1 VGSNPASPTKSTN
14 APYTCEKE
22 VIAMKIEGSVVLVT
36 GANRGLG
43 AEYVRQLLDRGAAK
57 VYAAARQIDS
67 VTNSGAIP
75 ISLDVTKA
83 KDISAAVES
92 CGDITMLINNAG
104 VVIGGRIMAEDA
116 LENAKAEF
124 ETNVWGPFNLS
135 KSFAPVLAIN
145 GGGVI
150 VNVLSAVSWMS
161 IKDVATYAMSKSA
174 AWSLTNGLRLE
185 LARQGTLVVAVHP
198 AFIDT
203 DMAAAVDMP
212 KTSPFQVVER
222 TLNGV
227 EAGLPEV
234 LADDTSEFVKNSLPN
249 HIETFYPKV
258 AAPRP

>member
-1 VGSNPASPTKSTN
+1 
-14 APYTCEKE
+14 
-22 VIAMKIEGSVVLVT
+22 MKIEGSVVLVT

-57 VYAAARQIDS
+57 VYAAARQIES
-67 VTNSGAIP
+67 VTNSGAVP
-75 ISLDVTKA
+75 IRLDVTSA
-83 KDISAAVES
+83 TDIAAAVEA
-92 CGDITMLINNAG
+92 CGDLTMLINNAG
-104 VVIGGRIMAEDA
+104 VVLGGRIMAENA

-124 ETNVWGPFNLS
+124 VTNVWGPLNLS
-135 KSFAPVLAIN
+135 KSFAPVLAAN
-145 GGGVI
+145 GGGAI

-203 DMAAAVDMP
+203 DMAAGVDMP

-227 EAGLPEV
+227 EEGLPEV
-234 LADDTSEFVKNSLPN
+234 LADDTSAFVKNSLPK

>member
-1 VGSNPASPTKSTN
+1 
-14 APYTCEKE
+14 
-22 VIAMKIEGSVVLVT
+22 MKIEGSVVIVT

-57 VYAAARQIDS
+57 VYAAARNIDS
-67 VTNSGAIP
+67 VSNFGAVP
-75 ISLDVTKA
+75 VKLDVTSQA
-83 KDISAAVES
+83 DIDALVQT
-92 CGDITMLINNAG
+92 CGDVTMLINNAG
-104 VVIGGRIMAEDA
+104 AIVGSRILAENA
-116 LENAKAEF
+116 LENAKAEM

-135 KSFAPVLAIN
+135 RAFAPILANN
-145 GGGVI
+145 GGGAI

-161 IKDVATYAMSKSA
+161 IKDAATYAMSKSA

-203 DMAAAVDMP
+203 DMAAGVDMP
-212 KTSPFQVVER
+212 KTTPHQVVER
-222 TLNGV
+222 ALNGV

-234 LADDTSEFVKNSLPN
+234 LADDTSAFVKKSLPN

>member
-1 VGSNPASPTKSTN
+1 MN
-14 APYTCEKE
+14 
-22 VIAMKIEGSVVLVT
+22 IEGAVVLVT

-57 VYAAARQIDS
+57 VYAGARKPEM
-67 VTNSGAIP
+67 VTADGAVP
-75 ISLDVTKA
+75 LQLDVTSTS
-83 KDISAAVES
+83 DIQAAVEQ
-92 CGDITMLINNAG
+92 CTDLTMLINNAG
-104 VVIGGRIMAEDA
+104 VVIGSRILADQS

-135 KSFAPVLAIN
+135 KAFAPVLAAN
-145 GGGVI
+145 GGGAI

-161 IKDVATYAMSKSA
+161 IKEVATYAMSKSA
-174 AWSLTNGLRLE
+174 AWSFTNALRLE

-203 DMAAAVDMP
+203 DMAAGVDMP

-222 TLNGV
+222 TLDGV
-227 EAGLPEV
+227 VAGLPEV
-234 LADDTSEFVKNSLPN
+234 LADDTSAFVKNSLPK

-258 AAPRP
+258 AGPRP

>member
-1 VGSNPASPTKSTN
+1 
-14 APYTCEKE
+14 
-22 VIAMKIEGSVVLVT
+22 MKIEGSVVLVT

-57 VYAAARQIDS
+57 VYAAARDIDS
-67 VTNSGAIP
+67 VSNSNAVP
-75 ISLDVTKA
+75 VKLDVTSQSDIDALA
-83 KDISAAVES
+83 KTCSDVTI
-92 CGDITMLINNAG
+92 LINNAG
-104 VVIGGRIMAEDA
+104 AIFGSRIFAEDA
-116 LENAKAEF
+116 LENAKAEMD
-124 ETNVWGPFNLS
+124 TNVWGPFNLS
-135 KSFAPVLAIN
+135 RAFAPILAAN
-145 GGGVI
+145 GGGAI

-161 IKDVATYAMSKSA
+161 IKDAATYAMSKSA

-203 DMAAAVDMP
+203 DMAAGVDMP
-212 KTSPFQVVER
+212 KTTTHQVVDR

-234 LADDTSEFVKNSLPN
+234 LADDTSAFVKNSLPN